1 MVVRRAG
8 RGSRAIAIAA
18 VLAAV
23 GATVA
28 AAQDDIGSTVTI
40 GEGVSAV
47 EAGDVAVPAVG
58 VTISAGEVS
67 NETGIG
73 VIIVGG
79 SSVGSSTGG
88 GTNAS
93 ITE

>member
-1 MVVRRAG
+1 MVGRRAA

-18 VLAAV
+18 VLAVV
-23 GATVA
+23 GATGA
-28 AAQDDIGSTVTI
+28 AAQDYGGSTVTI
-40 GEGVSAV
+40 GDSVSAV
-47 EAGDVAVPAVG
+47 EAGDVAVPAAG

-79 SSVGSSTGG
+79 SSVGSSPGG
-88 GTNAS
+88 VNAS